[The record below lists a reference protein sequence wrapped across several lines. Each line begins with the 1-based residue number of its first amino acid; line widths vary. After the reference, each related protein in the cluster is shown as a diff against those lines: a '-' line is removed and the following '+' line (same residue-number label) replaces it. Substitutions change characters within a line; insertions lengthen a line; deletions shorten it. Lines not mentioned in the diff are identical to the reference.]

1 MASTQAVG
9 DQAGRLPDEMLAGM
23 FRTLPANHK
32 SCSWQLAHFA
42 GLKGDSIIIPRSSF
56 TVDEEIGRGA
66 FSKVYKGTYRGV
78 PVAIKKQTISEE
90 NPEKYLMTEL
100 GILQ

>member
-1 MASTQAVG
+1 
-9 DQAGRLPDEMLAGM
+9 MLG
-23 FRTLPANHK
+23 T
-32 SCSWQLAHFA
+32 
-42 GLKGDSIIIPRSSF
+42 GLQGDSIIIPRSSF